1 MAKISD
7 EILIS
12 TLTIYRQ
19 LLELINEAKVTEYQI
34 VEEFGE
40 TEITLIALEELQNIV
55 ERMRN
60 SYSRLN
66 TLLLRISEA
75 QPRADTA
82 TMELLIKSI
91 EQAQGNLASSLATI
105 QESKRDTGL

>member
-34 VEEFGE
+34 LEEFGE
-40 TEITLIALEELQNIV
+40 TEITLIA
-55 ERMRN
+55 
-60 SYSRLN
+60 
-66 TLLLRISEA
+66 
-75 QPRADTA
+75 
-82 TMELLIKSI
+82 
-91 EQAQGNLASSLATI
+91 
-105 QESKRDTGL
+105 